1 MEALILRFKFGDRPQ
16 LARPLAGMLAEV
28 WRSQN
33 TSVDLISSIPLGI
46 RRRRERGYDQA
57 QLLAKGLAQELN
69 LPYREILVRRR
80 ETKAQSRLSR
90 EERLRN
96 VQGCFSLLSPPVAL
110 QGKRILMVDDVLTT
124 GATMTESS
132 RVLLAGGA
140 MKVFGLTLARGS
152 GFYRTSSKSLQE
164 GQTLFG
170 SKFRL
175 SSKRQR

>member
-16 LARPLAGMLAEV
+16 LARPLARMLAEV
-28 WRSQN
+28 WRNQN
-33 TSVDLISSIPLGI
+33 ATVDLISSIPLGI

-57 QLLAKGLAQELN
+57 QLLAKCLAAELD
-69 LPYREILVRRR
+69 LPYRETLVRRR

-96 VQGCFSLLSPPVAL
+96 VQGCFSLLRPSLAL
-110 QGKRILMVDDVLTT
+110 QDKRILMVDDVLTT

-132 RVLLAGGA
+132 RVLLTGGA
-140 MKVFGLTLARGS
+140 MTVFGLTLARGS

-164 GQTLFG
+164 GQTLSG

-175 SSKRQR
+175 ASRRQR

>member
-1 MEALILRFKFGDRPQ
+1 METLILRFKFGDRPQ
-16 LARPLAGMLAEV
+16 LAKPFVGMLAEV

-33 TSVDLISSIPLGI
+33 ASVDLVSSIPLGI
-46 RRRRERGYDQA
+46 RRRRKRGYDQA

>member
-16 LARPLAGMLAEV
+16 LAKPLAAMLAEV
-28 WRSQN
+28 WRSQP
-33 TSVDLISSIPLGI
+33 VFIDLISSIPLGS

-57 QLLAKGLAQELN
+57 QLLAKCLAQELD
-69 LPYREILVRRR
+69 LPYRETLVRRR

-96 VQGCFSLLSPPVAL
+96 VRGCFSVVSPSVAW
-110 QGKRILMVDDVLTT
+110 QGKRILLVDDVLTT

-132 RVLLAGGA
+132 RALLAGGA
-140 MKVFGLTLARGS
+140 IEVFGLTLARGS

-164 GQTLFG
+164 GQTLSG

-175 SSKRQR
+175 ASKWQR